1 MTPFQ
6 LEAFLPYRIN
16 RLAERMS
23 DSLSRVYRERFA
35 ITVAQWR
42 ILATLHDA
50 PGLAAK
56 EVARATNLDKVRVS
70 RAVAELEER
79 ALVLRRLSRADG
91 RSSELRLSA
100 PGLKLF
106 RRIAPLALNWE
117 RDYLR
122 GLSDAERSGLFHVL
136 DKLDPNRRAAASRLA
151 ARRMRAGEPG
161 P

>member
-1 MTPFQ
+1 MNPFQ

-35 ITVAQWR
+35 ISVAQWR

-70 RAVAELEER
+70 RALAELKER
-79 ALVLRRLSRADG
+79 GLVLRRLSRADG
-91 RSSELRLSA
+91 RSNELRLSA
-100 PGLKLF
+100 PGLRLF
-106 RRIAPLALNWE
+106 RQIAPLALNWE
-117 RDYLR
+117 RDYLH
-122 GLSDAERSGLFHVL
+122 GLSDAQRRRLFHLL
-136 DKLDPNRRAAASRLA
+136 DKLDPNPPIPAQAPRRP
-151 ARRMRAGEPG
+151 RAGAPS

>member
-1 MTPFQ
+1 MNPFQ

-35 ITVAQWR
+35 ISVAQWR

-70 RAVAELEER
+70 RALAELKQR
-79 ALVLRRLSRADG
+79 GLVLRRLSRADG
-91 RSSELRLSA
+91 RSNELRLSA
-100 PGLKLF
+100 PGLRLF
-106 RRIAPLALNWE
+106 RQIAPLALNWE

-122 GLSDAERSGLFHVL
+122 GLSDAQRRRLFHLL
-136 DKLDPNRRAAASRLA
+136 DKLDPNPPIPAQALRRL
-151 ARRMRAGEPG
+151 RAGAPS

>member
-1 MTPFQ
+1 MNPFE

-56 EVARATNLDKVRVS
+56 EVARVTNLDKVRVS
-70 RAVAELEER
+70 RALADLEER
-79 ALVLRRLSRADG
+79 ALIVRRLSRADG
-91 RSSELRLSA
+91 RSNELRLSA
-100 PGLKLF
+100 PGRKLF
-106 RRIAPLALNWE
+106 RRIAPLALRWE

-122 GLSDAERSGLFHVL
+122 GLSDAERRRLFRLL
-136 DKLDPNRRAAASRLA
+136 DKLDPNRPGPAAL
-151 ARRMRAGEPG
+151 RMPAGELSP
-161 P
+161 